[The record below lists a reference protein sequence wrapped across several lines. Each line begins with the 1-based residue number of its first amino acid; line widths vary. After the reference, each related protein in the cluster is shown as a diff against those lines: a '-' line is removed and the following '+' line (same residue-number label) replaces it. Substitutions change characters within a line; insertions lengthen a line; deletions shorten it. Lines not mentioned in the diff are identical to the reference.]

1 MACVPREREQRACQ
15 RRNSKDGFMAQP
27 PPPFMTPMAAEG
39 SQIIVIENTNNFS
52 MTSILREKA
61 NVIEFTHK
69 ADEGRYGFL
78 LDYRD

>member
-1 MACVPREREQRACQ
+1 
-15 RRNSKDGFMAQP
+15 MAQP

>member
-15 RRNSKDGFMAQP
+15 RRNSKDGFMASR
-27 PPPFMTPMAAEG
+27 PFKVLMAAEG
-39 SQIIVIENTNNFS
+39 SQIIVIENTNNFF
-52 MTSILREKA
+52 MTSTLREKT

>member
-1 MACVPREREQRACQ
+1 
-15 RRNSKDGFMAQP
+15 
-27 PPPFMTPMAAEG
+27 MAAEG

-52 MTSILREKA
+52 MTSTLREKT